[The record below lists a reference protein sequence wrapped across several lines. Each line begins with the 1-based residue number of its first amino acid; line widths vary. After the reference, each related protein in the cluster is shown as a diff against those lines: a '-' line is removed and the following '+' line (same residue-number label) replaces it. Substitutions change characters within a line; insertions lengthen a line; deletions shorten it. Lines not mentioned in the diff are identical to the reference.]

1 MSDTPKVVL
10 DALFP
15 QGVTVAGLRLQPVT
29 VAHYLTLQRFG
40 NPLGMEGE
48 AELPDLA
55 VKEILQALFIL
66 HLTPEAALELTEA
79 AAGQAVDEMA
89 CRIQLAD
96 LRGVTRQLAEHV
108 ARALRTA
115 PHAGVKTDPEGNPD
129 PFAPAA
135 RRSGLAGFVA
145 YWRNL
150 AKAIRAK

>member
-15 QGVTVAGLRLQPVT
+15 QGVTVAGLRLQPVS

-48 AELPDLA
+48 TDLS
-55 VKEILQALFIL
+55 VVTGREVLQALFIL
-66 HLTPEAALELTEA
+66 HLTPEQAIELSEENA
-79 AAGQAVDEMA
+79 SKAVDEFA
-89 CRIQLAD
+89 CKISLGEF
-96 LRGVTRQLAEHV
+96 RGVTAQLATHV
-108 ARALRTA
+108 ANALRAA
-115 PHAGVKTDPEGNPD
+115 PGSGTKVDADGTTD

-135 RRSGLAGFVA
+135 RRSGRAGFVA

-150 AKAIRAK
+150 AKAIRGR